1 MIIMFKVRRVA
12 LKIMMHNKRVI
23 KRKKMMTWTNKV
35 KHIEPQIIK
44 TILLQNLSF
53 RMINLKMKI

>member
-44 TILLQNLSF
+44 TILLQNL
-53 RMINLKMKI
+53 